1 MIKTIHYDIIL
12 NYSTYQKLSP
22 KITSLLYLNFD
33 RWVMDQSLNQNS
45 FGSGLKLLSKNKA
58 ASYLGIGKKKLDQLT
73 SQGRIRFLL
82 INNKTVFPV
91 QSLQEFIDSNLI
103 SSNSIVAENTKSL
116 TRFDQQSNPQSQK
129 ELINYNSII
138 SRIILEKKNG
148 LYNSSK

>member
-1 MIKTIHYDIIL
+1 
-12 NYSTYQKLSP
+12 
-22 KITSLLYLNFD
+22 
-33 RWVMDQSLNQNS
+33 MDQSLNQNS